1 MRDDETTAIP
11 GSPAARD
18 GENPHFLVVGIG
30 ASAGGA
36 CSPTAL
42 STTRSTVSCSTS
54 WTSPSAVRPKNF
66 AGGPRCWKSRPAFL
80 GSQNILIFG
89 LDGRITIWNQGC
101 ERLYGYSREEALGRI
116 AHELLGTVFPMPLA
130 EIKAQLL
137 RTGAWDGELS
147 HVKRDGER
155 ITVASRWVLHRNE
168 TGEPSAILE
177 ANNDISER
185 TRAEAL
191 RQADRRKDEFLA
203 MLAHELRNPLA
214 AMQSSFELLSDSGD
228 DGESMRL
235 ARGVMDRQLK
245 LLIRLVDDLLDIERL
260 ALGKIPLC
268 NEQIDVATVVEAALE
283 TTRPL
288 IEAYNHTLDVSLPAA
303 PLYVAGDRS
312 RLAQVL
318 ANLIHNAAKYTPPGR
333 IELSVSAQDKAAVM
347 RVRDNGIG
355 IPAEV
360 VPRIFEY
367 FAQEAP
373 SSESNRRGLG
383 VGLALSRQLVE
394 LHQGTTQAESGGR
407 GKGSEFTVR
416 IPLAATPSVDVA
428 AAAVA
433 PNGPAHAS
441 ITPRKV
447 LVIDDDHDVADA
459 LAGLLRISGHATG
472 SDFITPPPF
481 FDMGED
487 TGGGAGFALPSY
499 QRVSSHQPAA
509 TSSHTRT

>member
-1 MRDDETTAIP
+1 M
-11 GSPAARD
+11 
-18 GENPHFLVVGIG
+18 
-30 ASAGGA
+30 
-36 CSPTAL
+36 
-42 STTRSTVSCSTS
+42 
-54 WTSPSAVRPKNF
+54 
-66 AGGPRCWKSRPAFL
+66 
-80 GSQNILIFG
+80 
-89 LDGRITIWNQGC
+89 
-101 ERLYGYSREEALGRI
+101 
-116 AHELLGTVFPMPLA
+116 
-130 EIKAQLL
+130 
-137 RTGAWDGELS
+137 
-147 HVKRDGER
+147 
-155 ITVASRWVLHRNE
+155 
-168 TGEPSAILE
+168 
-177 ANNDISER
+177 
-185 TRAEAL
+185 
-191 RQADRRKDEFLA
+191 
-203 MLAHELRNPLA
+203 
-214 AMQSSFELLSDSGD
+214 
-228 DGESMRL
+228 
-235 ARGVMDRQLK
+235 
-245 LLIRLVDDLLDIERL
+245 
-260 ALGKIPLC
+260 
-268 NEQIDVATVVEAALE
+268 
-283 TTRPL
+283 
-288 IEAYNHTLDVSLPAA
+288 
-303 PLYVAGDRS
+303 
-312 RLAQVL
+312 L
-318 ANLIHNAAKYTPPGR
+318 ANLIHNAAKYTPPGGR
-333 IELSVSAQDKAAVM
+333 IELSVSAEDKAAVM

-355 IPAEV
+355 ISAAV
-360 VPRIFEY
+360 VPHIFEY

>member
-80 GSQNILIFG
+80 GSQNVLIFG

-168 TGEPSAILE
+168 NGEPSAILE
-177 ANNDISER
+177 ANHDISER
-185 TRAEAL
+185 TRAEETL

-214 AMQSSFELLSDSGD
+214 AVQSSFELLSDSGD
-228 DGESMRL
+228 DGDSMRL
-235 ARGVMDRQLK
+235 ARGVMDRQIK

-283 TTRPL
+283 TTRPSSRL
-288 IEAYNHTLDVSLPAA
+288 TITPWTSPCRRPHCTSLVTARASLKCWPTSSTMLPNTPHPADASSSASRRRTRRPSCGCAITGLAY
-303 PLYVAGDRS
+303 PLRLYRISSSTSHRKRPPRS
-312 RLAQVL
+312 RIA
-318 ANLIHNAAKYTPPGR
+318 
-333 IELSVSAQDKAAVM
+333 EDSA
-347 RVRDNGIG
+347 
-355 IPAEV
+355 
-360 VPRIFEY
+360 
-367 FAQEAP
+367 
-373 SSESNRRGLG
+373 
-383 VGLALSRQLVE
+383 
-394 LHQGTTQAESGGR
+394 
-407 GKGSEFTVR
+407 
-416 IPLAATPSVDVA
+416 
-428 AAAVA
+428 
-433 PNGPAHAS
+433 
-441 ITPRKV
+441 
-447 LVIDDDHDVADA
+447 
-459 LAGLLRISGHATG
+459 
-472 SDFITPPPF
+472 
-481 FDMGED
+481 
-487 TGGGAGFALPSY
+487 
-499 QRVSSHQPAA
+499 
-509 TSSHTRT
+509 